1 MELRPYS
8 LFICASEYLPS
19 PSATEDIAG
28 YSTQFMPSFQ
38 VNIFTLQ
45 ILEVHMIL
53 RPNSFRTRH
62 VLCHNVVNIYVHFLI
77 STLPKNL

>member
-19 PSATEDIAG
+19 LSATDIAG
-28 YSTQFMPSFQ
+28 YSTHFMPSFQ

-53 RPNSFRTRH
+53 RPNNFRTRH
-62 VLCHNVVNIYVHFLI
+62 VFCQSVVNIYVHFLI